1 MPGNRTTLCAVL
13 VAAWSSTVA
22 ITSPAWAQQEFYRG
36 KTLSVV
42 VGLAPGGGIDIIA
55 RLFSRILAK
64 HIDGAPTVIVRNMPG
79 AAGATAMNYMVQRAP
94 KDGTTLIYDSWT
106 PLEQVIKARHV
117 TYDYTKME
125 LVGALRSGPFMMF
138 ARSDILPGGIASS
151 ADFVR
156 APAIVY
162 GGQQPALQE
171 IEDIEHR
178 NRNDQPSCPLL
189 PTEPVPPGDRTP
201 HQSLPPRCSATESKS
216 LSPRPERLTTI
227 R

>member
-1 MPGNRTTLCAVL
+1 MISLGLIPMRIVVRTLLPLFL
-13 VAAWSSTVA
+13 VAGFSENTF
-22 ITSPAWAQQEFYRG
+22 AQSQSVEDFYRG

-125 LVGALRSGPFMMF
+125 LVGALRSGPRFF
-138 ARSDILPGGIASS
+138 WYSRSSSASSSRSRARSSS
-151 ADFVR
+151 PDR
-156 APAIVY
+156 SS
-162 GGQQPALQE
+162 
-171 IEDIEHR
+171 
-178 NRNDQPSCPLL
+178 NPSSG
-189 PTEPVPPGDRTP
+189 V
-201 HQSLPPRCSATESKS
+201 
-216 LSPRPERLTTI
+216 SPRTL
-227 R
+227 